1 MLLLC
6 SGTWN
11 QPVGENQTHHKAT
24 RCCHSGRDTDHR
36 VPRSGTAAR
45 QSQGCKVKENKTL
58 TTGRLL
64 LIARVAKV
72 VGCRVK
78 DNKTLT
84 TGRPL
89 LIARMA
95 RVVGCR
101 VKENKTLT
109 TGRPLLIARVVG
121 CRVKENKTLTEH
133 ALPLPFR
140 PDISVMVDW
149 A

>member
-1 MLLLC
+1 MSNSRSNKVLLLLLLLC

-24 RCCHSGRDTDHR
+24 RCCHSGPDTDHR

-45 QSQGCKVKENKTL
+45 KRQGCKVKENKTL
-58 TTGRLL
+58 TTGRPL
-64 LIARVAKV
+64 LIARV
-72 VGCRVK
+72 
-78 DNKTLT
+78 
-84 TGRPL
+84 
-89 LIARMA
+89 A